1 MIINKIDFNNVNI
14 RTIYFI
20 VIILSIV
27 FSFNALI
34 NPQLHGEDEA
44 TTFIVALN
52 LLNNLKNFEIF
63 NFFKSI
69 MIANHPPARY
79 LLPIP
84 FLEIFG
90 ESIVSMR
97 IPYFFLWIG
106 SCVLTTKIAFKIG
119 GSLNAILAGVFL
131 SISGLFNLEILS
143 LSHGATVF
151 FGLLLINEIL
161 KSKINEDY
169 IFNKKFRLFKIN
181 IIFLIG
187 FIFFSSWSVIIFG
200 FYFFLFLNY
209 LKKKDPFH
217 LIINLFLFTLPFF
230 LFYLFY
236 YLIFIGFPFWITNL
250 NGLEIFNNFFNK
262 NITFNLDLFGQLHQY
277 ILRAENSSLNIKSLI
292 INIRVINWAY
302 MPVIGP
308 ILFIFG
314 IINVYK
320 KHKNIFFILF
330 FYLFL
335 FNFYLKG
342 QTGQHVQTIFIM
354 LFAFSI
360 NELINYFKNKKF
372 LKYLVF
378 IKLVFLIITTYN
390 FNLKIYN
397 ETNFPYH
404 YQKFFFSSYKWPQNL
419 VRPLDQIASTLRG
432 DLKKEI
438 PILNLIDGSLSLYH
452 GRDLNWIYEHNLDHF
467 YLTKNNCYIFEFGK
481 YSAIVASKKLINI
494 CEDKRLK
501 FIEFENSYLYIAKSI
516 IN

>member
-1 MIINKIDFNNVNI
+1 MFQKIHSLKKIDHKY
-14 RTIYFI
+14 IYLAVILLSFI
-20 VIILSIV
+20 TC
-27 FSFNALI
+27 FRALI
-34 NPQLHGEDEA
+34 HPQLYGEDEA
-44 TTFIVALN
+44 TTFITALN
-52 LLNNLKNFEIF
+52 ILNDLKNFEIF

-69 MIANHPPARY
+69 ITANHPPARY

-97 IPYFFLWIG
+97 VPYFFLWIG
-106 SCVLTTKIAFKIG
+106 SCVLSTKIAFKIG
-119 GSLNAILAGVFL
+119 GSLNAILTGLFL
-131 SISGLFNLEILS
+131 SISGLFNIEILS

-151 FGLLLINEIL
+151 FGLLLINEII
-161 KSKINEDY
+161 KNKINEDY
-169 IFNKKFRLFKIN
+169 IFNKKFKLFKIN
-181 IIFLIG
+181 LILLIG
-187 FIFFSSWSVIIFG
+187 FIFFSSWSAIIFG
-200 FYFFLFLNY
+200 FYFFLVLNY

-217 LIINLFLFTLPFF
+217 YIIKLFLFTLPFF

-236 YLIFIGFPFWITNL
+236 YLIFVGFPFWIINL
-250 NGLEIFNNFFNK
+250 NGLEIFNDFFNK
-262 NITFNLDLFGQLHQY
+262 NIIINPDPFGQLHQY
-277 ILRAENSSLNIKSLI
+277 ILRAENSSLNITSLI
-292 INIRVINWAY
+292 TNIRVINWAY

-320 KHKNIFFILF
+320 KHKNIFFIIF

-335 FNFYLKG
+335 FNFYLNG

-372 LKYLVF
+372 LIYLVF

-390 FNLKIYN
+390 FHLKLYN

-419 VRPLDQIASTLRG
+419 VRPLDQIASILRG
-432 DLKKEI
+432 DIKKEI
-438 PILNLIDGSLSLYH
+438 PILNLIDGSISLYH
-452 GRDLNWIYEHNLDHF
+452 GRDLNWIYKGNLDNF
-467 YLTKNNCYIFEFGK
+467 NLTKNNCYIYEFGK
-481 YSAIVASKKLINI
+481 YGAIVASKKLINI

-501 FIEFENSYLYIAKSI
+501 FIEFENSYLYIVKSI
-516 IN
+516 VN